1 MEYVS
6 RINLKTGTEFRNE
19 LIDFCLKSD
28 EQFLAIGWSGIF
40 SENEEVDY
48 LDYYNA
54 VKSLSKRIN
63 PVLNIFR
70 ETEVDDLF
78 WTRDLDGNYW
88 ICRAIGTAFAKI
100 NHRLDYGALLPVKA
114 FKVGTQVP
122 GQIKAAFNRA
132 NAGTAQRIRESV
144 IIEYSKAVYNE
155 HSNENYYEISHL
167 EGNLLDNLPDFD
179 LEELVIAFI
188 QIKYNYYVL
197 SNSIA
202 RKSTTIKVECEFLSR
217 NTDQPKKAIVQVKGR
232 KAAPLDALQFID
244 FLQDGYEV
252 FLYAPTIVNSKNVN
266 NLIVITPSE
275 LLEFYHQYKAVL
287 PASITQWEKLY

>member
-40 SENEEVDY
+40 SENEKVDY

-54 VKSLSKRIN
+54 VKSLSNKIN

-122 GQIKAAFNRA
+122 GQIKATFNRA
-132 NAGTAQRIRESV
+132 
-144 IIEYSKAVYNE
+144 K
-155 HSNENYYEISHL
+155 
-167 EGNLLDNLPDFD
+167 
-179 LEELVIAFI
+179 
-188 QIKYNYYVL
+188 
-197 SNSIA
+197 
-202 RKSTTIKVECEFLSR
+202 TIDYF
-217 NTDQPKKAIVQVKGR
+217 
-232 KAAPLDALQFID
+232 
-244 FLQDGYEV
+244 
-252 FLYAPTIVNSKNVN
+252 
-266 NLIVITPSE
+266 
-275 LLEFYHQYKAVL
+275 
-287 PASITQWEKLY
+287 

>member
-1 MEYVS
+1 MEYVA

-28 EQFLAIGWSGIF
+28 EQFLAIGWSRIYG
-40 SENEEVDY
+40 EN
-48 LDYYNA
+48 
-54 VKSLSKRIN
+54 KSLTFYEYYDRIRQESSKVN
-63 PVLNIFR
+63 TVLNIFKDA
-70 ETEVDDLF
+70 VLDDLF

-88 ICRAIGTAFAKI
+88 ICRAIGTAFARI

-155 HSNENYYEISHL
+155 LSNENYYEISHL

-244 FLQDGYEV
+244 FLLDGYEV
-252 FLYAPTIVNSKNVN
+252 FLYAPTIVNAENLN
-266 NLIVITPSE
+266 NLVVITPSE

>member
-1 MEYVS
+1 MEYVA
-6 RINLKTGTEFRNE
+6 RINLKTDTEFRNE

-28 EQFLAIGWSGIF
+28 EQFLAIGWSRIYGENKSLTF
-40 SENEEVDY
+40 SE
-48 LDYYNA
+48 YYD
-54 VKSLSKRIN
+54 RIRQDSN
-63 PVLNIFR
+63 RVNTVLNIFKDA
-70 ETEVDDLF
+70 VLDDLF

-88 ICRAIGTAFAKI
+88 ICRVTGPVAMKRD
-100 NHRLDYGALLPVKA
+100 HRLDYGALLPVKA

-122 GQIKAAFNRA
+122 GQIKATFNRA

-155 HSNENYYEISHL
+155 LSNENYYEISHL

-252 FLYAPTIVNSKNVN
+252 FLYAPTIVNAENLN
-266 NLIVITPSE
+266 NLVVITPSE

>member
-1 MEYVS
+1 MEYVA

-19 LIDFCLKSD
+19 LIEFCLKSD

-40 SENEEVDY
+40 SENEKVDY

-54 VKSLSKRIN
+54 VKSLSNKIN

-122 GQIKAAFNRA
+122 GQIKATFNRA

-155 HSNENYYEISHL
+155 LSNENYYEISHL

-202 RKSTTIKVECEFLSR
+202 RKSTTVKVECEFLSR
-217 NTDQPKKAIVQVKGR
+217 NANQPKKAIVQVKGR
-232 KAAPLDALQFID
+232 KAAPLDAQC
-244 FLQDGYEV
+244 
-252 FLYAPTIVNSKNVN
+252 
-266 NLIVITPSE
+266 
-275 LLEFYHQYKAVL
+275 H
-287 PASITQWEKLY
+287 